1 MNPSYN
7 RKPNFLSALC
17 LNCPYCNTQKLLK
30 KSSYFVFHK
39 ACNNCEYLIEREV
52 GYWTGASW
60 MLNFPITSTLAFI
73 LVVYLMLT
81 SDLNEEWIASIVS
94 VFIFAFGA
102 LIFPFCQAVYLWL
115 DHKIKPLTNDDF
127 EEYTRY
133 RKKKLEN

>member
-1 MNPSYN
+1 MPMNPSYKCN
-7 RKPNFLSALC
+7 RPNFLSALK
-17 LNCPYCNTQKLLK
+17 LKCPYCKKQKLLK
-30 KSSYFVFHK
+30 NSSYFVFNK

-81 SDLNEEWIASIVS
+81 SKLNEELIATIVS

-102 LIFPFCQAVYLWL
+102 LIFPFCQALYLYL
-115 DHKIKPLTNDDF
+115 DHKIKPLSVDDF
-127 EEYTRY
+127 EEYNRY
-133 RKKKLEN
+133 KKKK